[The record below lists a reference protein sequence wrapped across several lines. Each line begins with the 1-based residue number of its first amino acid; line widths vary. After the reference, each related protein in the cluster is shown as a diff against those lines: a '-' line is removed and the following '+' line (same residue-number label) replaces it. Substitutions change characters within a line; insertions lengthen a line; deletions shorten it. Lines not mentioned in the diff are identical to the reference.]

1 MEFNQISLEFP
12 HYESYTVSIKFP
24 KALSYDKKHTYFYLS
39 LTEAELSGFLKLVL
53 CSERKECSNVCKSND
68 FSTANPC
75 IEITIPETFYEN
87 LRYNDIVFFL
97 KLWKAEEVI
106 TEYMITHNEKYNFYG
121 ISKIAQALSL
131 DEDHLPFLKLLNK
144 HYMNK

>member
-1 MEFNQISLEFP
+1 MDTTCISLQFP

-39 LTEAELSGFLKLVL
+39 FTEAELSGFLKLIL
-53 CSERKECSNVCKSND
+53 CSENKENAACKNND
-68 FSTANPC
+68 FSKENPC
-75 IEITIPETFYEN
+75 IEITIPESFYEN

-106 TEYMITHNEKYNFYG
+106 TEYMITHNEKYNYYG
-121 ISKIAQALSL
+121 ISKISQALSL

-144 HYMNK
+144 HYLRK